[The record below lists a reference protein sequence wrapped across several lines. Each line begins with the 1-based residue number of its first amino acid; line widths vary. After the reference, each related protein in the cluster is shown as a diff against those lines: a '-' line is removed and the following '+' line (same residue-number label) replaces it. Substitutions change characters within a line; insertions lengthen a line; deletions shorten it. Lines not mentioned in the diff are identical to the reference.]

1 MIFAGI
7 DVGSLTAKA
16 VLLRDGRVAAWHVEP
31 VSATPALSARR
42 VLGAALEKAQV
53 NSEELARVCGTGY
66 GRHELPFAGDGPA
79 PAYCERSEISCHGL
93 GTFTSNPAV
102 RSVIDIGGQDCKVVV
117 LDAAG
122 LVDDFVMNDKCAAGT
137 GRTLELLARTLG
149 LPLGE
154 LGPRALRSRR
164 ALAVSNKCSIFME
177 LDVMQWMHQ
186 GRRVEDIARGITASV
201 ARRVAALAGKVTL
214 RPGVCIS
221 GGVSKNAAVVR
232 ELEQALGL
240 RFVPLAHDP
249 QIMGALGAAC
259 FARLEHDRARENDRR
274 VLRAS
279 DQPSSSPSSAV
290 ASGCVGCAGGSP

>member
-1 MIFAGI
+1 MIYAGV

-31 VSATPALSARR
+31 VSATPGESARR
-42 VLGAALEKAQV
+42 VLEAALEKAQARRDD
-53 NSEELARVCGTGY
+53 LTRVCATGY
-66 GRHELPFAGDGPA
+66 GRHEMTFADL
-79 PAYCERSEISCHGL
+79 ERSEISCHGL
-93 GTFTSNPAV
+93 GTFTSNPVV

-117 LDAAG
+117 LDDAG
-122 LVDDFVMNDKCAAGT
+122 LVDDFAMNDKCAAGT

-149 LPLGE
+149 VSLGE
-154 LGPRALRSRR
+154 LGPRALRARR
-164 ALAVSNKCSIFME
+164 ALPVSNKCSIFME

-186 GRRVEDIARGITASV
+186 GRRAEDIARGITASV

-232 ELEQALGL
+232 ELELALGV

-259 FARLEHDRARENDRR
+259 FARLEHERAREHDRR

-279 DQPSSSPSSAV
+279 DPVSSVDAAATPD
-290 ASGCVGCAGGSP
+290 CAGCTGGAP

>member
-1 MIFAGI
+1 MIFAGV

-16 VLLRDGRVAAWHVEP
+16 VLLRDGRVIAWHVES
-31 VSATPALSARR
+31 VSATPARSAWR
-42 VLGAALEKAQV
+42 VLEAALEKARVRRDQ
-53 NSEELARVCGTGY
+53 LARVCATGY
-66 GRHELPFAGDGPA
+66 GRHELASADRELPFADL
-79 PAYCERSEISCHGL
+79 ERSEISCHGL

-117 LDAAG
+117 LDDTG
-122 LVDDFVMNDKCAAGT
+122 LVDDFAMNDKCAAGT

-149 LPLGE
+149 MPLGE

-164 ALAVSNKCSIFME
+164 ALPVSNKCSIFME
-177 LDVMQWMHQ
+177 LDVMQWIHQ
-186 GRRVEDIARGITASV
+186 GRRAEDIARGITASV

-232 ELEQALGL
+232 ELELALGL

-249 QIMGALGAAC
+249 QVMGALGAAC
-259 FARLEHDRARENDRR
+259 FARLEHERARENDPR

-279 DQPSSSPSSAV
+279 APASSVDTSATPDC
-290 ASGCVGCAGGSP
+290 ADCAGGAP

>member
-16 VLLRDGRVAAWHVEP
+16 VLLRDGRVIAWHVEP
-31 VSATPALSARR
+31 VQATPAQSAGR
-42 VLGAALEKAQV
+42 VLEAALAKARV
-53 NSEELARVCGTGY
+53 RRADLARVCATGY
-66 GRHELPFAGDGPA
+66 GRHELPFADL
-79 PAYCERSEISCHGL
+79 ERSEISCHGL

-122 LVDDFVMNDKCAAGT
+122 LVDDFAMNDKCAAGT

-164 ALAVSNKCSIFME
+164 ALPVSNKCSIFME

-186 GRRVEDIARGITASV
+186 GRRVEDIARRITASV

-214 RPGVCIS
+214 QIGR
-221 GGVSKNAAVVR
+221 
-232 ELEQALGL
+232 
-240 RFVPLAHDP
+240 AH
-249 QIMGALGAAC
+249 
-259 FARLEHDRARENDRR
+259 
-274 VLRAS
+274 V
-279 DQPSSSPSSAV
+279 
-290 ASGCVGCAGGSP
+290 